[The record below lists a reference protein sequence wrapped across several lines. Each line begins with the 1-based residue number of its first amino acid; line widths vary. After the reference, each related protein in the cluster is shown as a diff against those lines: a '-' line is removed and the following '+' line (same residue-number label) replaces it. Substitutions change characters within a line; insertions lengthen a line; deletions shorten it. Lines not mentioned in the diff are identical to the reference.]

1 MYKIKSDRFCLEFE
15 PDVHESDLTFK
26 ANTNLR
32 VKVVSDGFSADSFMD
47 IDVKDLSC
55 FAAQL
60 HGLYESLEGAARL
73 EEPYSVHNYIEFSA
87 MGGGHIAVRGR
98 INNKNAYG
106 RTQELTFDNE
116 IDQTYLQGFAK
127 KLFADYC
134 GNTAGDLL

>member
-1 MYKIKSDRFCLEFE
+1 LLPAFRGRGKHWLGLTLLSNRRIKAMMNPLK
-15 PDVHESDLTFK
+15 TK
-26 ANTNLR
+26 ALY
-32 VKVVSDGFSADSFMD
+32 MD

-55 FAAQL
+55 FAEQL

-106 RTQELTFDNE
+106 RTQELTFENGL
-116 IDQTYLQGFAK
+116 DQTYLQEFAK